1 MLLMEMT
8 RHQQMILEITMEQFT
23 ETVLMVKELWDIQD
37 RFDISKIRSLVKV
50 HGHVKVVGLRGK
62 LDD

>member
-1 MLLMEMT
+1 
-8 RHQQMILEITMEQFT
+8 MEQFT